1 MYAMNYILPFLIPI
15 IFIFSFVFA
24 IRKKVPVYDSF
35 TEGIQGAIPLIL
47 SIFPYVAAVTM
58 LAKLLEI
65 SGLNAVISGWLQPFF
80 SFVGVPTEIAPLV
93 LIKPLSGSG
102 AIAVL
107 TEILDANG
115 VDSYVGRCACVIYG
129 SSETIF
135 YIGAVYF
142 AGLKRK
148 KLNAAMVIALISFLA
163 SVLLSCFL
171 CKFM

>member
-1 MYAMNYILPFLIPI
+1 MKYILPFLIPV
-15 IFIFSFVFA
+15 IFFLSFAFA
-24 IRKKVPVYDSF
+24 LFRKVKVYDSF
-35 TEGIQGAIPLIL
+35 TEGIKGAIPLIL
-47 SIFPYVAAVTM
+47 SIFPYIAAVTM
-58 LAKLLEI
+58 LAKLLET
-65 SGLNAVISGWLQPFF
+65 SGLGERLSSWLSPAF
-80 SFVGVPTEIAPLV
+80 SFLGVPQEIASLI

-115 VDSYVGRCACVIYG
+115 IDSYAGRCACVVYG

-148 KLNAAMVIALISFLA
+148 KLNTAIAIALLAYLA
-163 SVLLSCFL
+163 SVVFGCFL
-171 CKFM
+171 CKFL

>member
-1 MYAMNYILPFLIPI
+1 MNYILPFLIPI
-15 IFIFSFVFA
+15 IFILSFLFA
-24 IRKKVPVYDSF
+24 LHKKIPVYDSF
-35 TEGIQGAIPLIL
+35 AEGISGAIPLIL

-58 LAKLLEI
+58 LAKLLEV
-65 SGLNAVISGWLQPFF
+65 SGLNALLSKWLTPLF
-80 SFVGVPTEIAPLV
+80 SFVGVPTELAPLV

-107 TEILDANG
+107 TEILDSCG
-115 VDSYVGRCACVIYG
+115 VDSYAGRCACVLYG

-148 KLNAAMVIALISFLA
+148 KLNAAMVIALLSFLA
-163 SVLLSCFL
+163 SVLFGCFL
-171 CKFM
+171 CKLL